1 MKYLLMSLL
10 LIGLISSANAAV
22 IGNERFDYPDGSNI
36 DDQFGGTGWDAGGV
50 KDWDV
55 FWGTPTISDG
65 AVTTNNAGIVR
76 AFGLNEQAGAVQA
89 TGQAYFGVTM
99 TATDTYDW
107 AGMSSYDFGTERIF
121 FGIPGGQTVIG
132 SNLGYYGIDNSSNDD
147 DGLTNI
153 PVVKNVPARI
163 VGCIDFE
170 GQQLLLWV
178 NPDAD
183 DYDNGGGDNSADLAL
198 SYTLTN
204 WSSAVRLASGRAV
217 EWDDLMVATTWEEIQ
232 YINIA
237 HDPLPAYGQ
246 EDVLVSGLQLSW
258 EVPLIKVQPE
268 DPNLPAELIVDPNLA
283 SFNLYYT
290 DTDPNLDAVSPV
302 SITTWDTE
310 TLRASHTPSVQLLKN
325 STCTWRVDTVMDDA
339 TIIQG
344 LEWFFYTELTRP
356 VILTQ
361 PAAQIV
367 DSGSAANFSV
377 VISSE
382 SPPTFQWYK
391 YVDGISDLAL
401 NDGGD
406 ISVSVIDN
414 GDSTFTGTLAVA
426 NVEPADEGMYYCTTN
441 NDAGIEVDTNS
452 VPLAIKRKLAYWPF
466 DGGALDSTVVGSPL
480 SVVVG
485 DPNVAAGILGDG
497 IAFDDGVDMLYTD
510 PYQVSYF
517 DICDYG
523 MTVAVWV
530 KTTDNQNWCPLV
542 AKNGE
547 GQGWQL
553 RKHGNTS
560 DRPCFTT
567 RGTGNEDGTAANRG
581 IYDGNWHYVVGTFD
595 GTIKKVYI
603 DGIVS
608 RVYSGDTGEIVKDGD
623 AVVAPI
629 NYSKSPV
636 AIAGRVSRDINHVDG
651 LNIET
656 GNIVAGTYDEIEI
669 YNYALDAATIAQ
681 TYATLSGNNVCLTQT
696 YDLDGDCVV
705 NLDDLSLLASEWL
718 NSQLV
723 EPVVQ

>member
-1 MKYLLMSLL
+1 MY
-10 LIGLISSANAAV
+10 ISM
-22 IGNERFDYPDGSNI
+22 P
-36 DDQFGGTGWDAGGV
+36 
-50 KDWDV
+50 
-55 FWGTPTISDG
+55 
-65 AVTTNNAGIVR
+65 
-76 AFGLNEQAGAVQA
+76 
-89 TGQAYFGVTM
+89 
-99 TATDTYDW
+99 
-107 AGMSSYDFGTERIF
+107 
-121 FGIPGGQTVIG
+121 
-132 SNLGYYGIDNSSNDD
+132 
-147 DGLTNI
+147 
-153 PVVKNVPARI
+153 
-163 VGCIDFE
+163 
-170 GQQLLLWV
+170 
-178 NPDAD
+178 
-183 DYDNGGGDNSADLAL
+183 
-198 SYTLTN
+198 
-204 WSSAVRLASGRAV
+204 
-217 EWDDLMVATTWEEIQ
+217 
-232 YINIA
+232 

-246 EDVLVSGLQLSW
+246 EDVAVSGLQLSW
-258 EVPLIKVQPE
+258 TVPLIKVQPN
-268 DPNLPAELIVDPNLA
+268 DPNLPAELVVDPNLA

-290 DTDPNLDAVSPV
+290 DTDPNLDAVSPISV
-302 SITTWDTE
+302 ATWDTE
-310 TLRASHTPSVQLLKN
+310 TLRASSPSVQLHKN
-325 STCTWRVDTVMDDA
+325 STCTWRVDAVMDDA
-339 TIIQG
+339 AVIQG

-361 PAAQIV
+361 PASQVV
-367 DSGSAANFSV
+367 DTGSTANFSV

-382 SPPTFQWYK
+382 SPATFQWYK

-401 NDGGD
+401 NDGDNGGD

-426 NVEPADEGMYYCTTN
+426 NVEPADEGMYYCITN
-441 NDAGIEVDTNS
+441 NDAAIEVPTNS
-452 VPLAIKRKLAYWPF
+452 VPLGIKRRLAYWPF
-466 DGGALDSTVVGSPL
+466 DGGALDSIVVGSPA

-485 DPNVAAGILGDG
+485 EPNVATGILGDG

-517 DICDYG
+517 DICDYQ

-553 RKHGNTS
+553 RKHGNTN

-629 NYSKSPV
+629 NYSQSPV
-636 AIAGRVSRDINHVDG
+636 AIAGRVGRNINDVAGLDIQ
-651 LNIET
+651 T

-681 TYATLSGNNVCLTQT
+681 TYADLSGTDVCLTQP
-696 YDLDGDCVV
+696 YDLDNDCMV
-705 NLDDLSLLASEWL
+705 NLNDLGLLATQWL
-718 NSQLV
+718 NSELV
-723 EPVVQ
+723 QPTP